1 MNIFFAAAICFGCAP
16 PPPPPPPPPP
26 ASCEGTVS
34 HVSAQSAKLFRKS
47 SASVT
52 FDIADC
58 KADYIFVGPG
68 GRTIFYDDVS
78 GSLTIGFK
86 PSAARLNATNELR
99 LYLASNPKNFAN
111 FDLRRREINV
121 SDPGITTGYYF
132 FRRGYVL
139 IPFNQTLFE
148 RYERLVLSW
157 NRGSLRKI
165 WVGES
170 VATLQGNLGGSLPDE
185 ITLWAVTHKYIRY
198 GTIAHRQKR
207 MNEATGPV
215 VEPIGA
221 FESRNSRSAFTYN
234 YNESV
239 YGNAFSTSIWIGD
252 DDGFGAA
259 LVAVT
264 NLQPTTARLRN

>member
-16 PPPPPPPPPP
+16 PPPPPPP
-26 ASCEGTVS
+26 ASCEGTVT

-58 KADYIFVGPG
+58 QADYIFVGPRG
-68 GRTIFYDDVS
+68 KTTFYNDVS
-78 GSLTIGFK
+78 DSLTIRVK
-86 PSAARLNATNELR
+86 PSAVRLNATNELR
-99 LYLASNPKNFAN
+99 LYLASDPTNFAK
-111 FDLRRREINV
+111 FRLRRSEINV

-148 RYERLVLSW
+148 RYERLVLRW
-157 NRGSLRKI
+157 NRGTLRKI

-170 VATLQGNLGGSLPDE
+170 VATLQGNLGGSLPND
-185 ITLWAVTHKYIRY
+185 ITLWAATHRYIRY
-198 GTIAHRQKR
+198 GTVAHLQKR
-207 MNEATGPV
+207 MNEPTGPV
-215 VEPIGA
+215 VEPMGA
-221 FESRNSRSAFTYN
+221 FESRDSSSSFTYN

-239 YGNAFSTSIWIGD
+239 YGNAFSKSIWIGND
-252 DDGFGAA
+252 GGFGTA

-264 NLQPTTARLRN
+264 NLQPTTALLGN